1 MELQPWHLRAA
12 CKRPRLVQQQLHYRQ
27 PLRPQAVLLRYL
39 SCGARHGVAARSL
52 LGKGENK
59 LDGHSLHMA
68 PAVCRTQ
75 AKRLIQSMRPEH
87 QVHLLLHAAAAAAA
101 GAAEAAAA
109 AAARNPEGKPSA

>member
-12 CKRPRLVQQQLHYRQ
+12 CKRPRLLQQQLHYRQ

-39 SCGARHGVAARSL
+39 SCGARHGAAARSV

-75 AKRLIQSMRPEH
+75 AKRLIQSM
-87 QVHLLLHAAAAAAA
+87 Q
-101 GAAEAAAA
+101 
-109 AAARNPEGKPSA
+109 ARAPSPSLASCSSSRGGGGGGSGCCQKS